1 MPQQSP
7 SPRGGGARGRNS
19 LTHEEFCPIIGFTFH
34 TATMPNSQPT
44 NPVRPPEPRGDA
56 DREARIEQLLL
67 TGLDHY
73 FAGQYERAISVWTRV
88 VFLERH
94 HDRARAYIER
104 ARSALAERQR
114 ESEELLHVGV
124 SAYNAGD
131 IDRARSLLTRAVEQ
145 GSDAADVFL
154 DRLNRVASSSSGADL
169 WIDPLPPRS
178 SVRHRRVAPPT
189 TRRGWIAA
197 ALVTLVVAAAMLLSG
212 LPIGAW
218 LSDLQLTTLQVTV
231 APSVEAAYVEPLPI
245 VRASEIGV
253 VRARELYADGHLVDA
268 LRALDGIGIA
278 DPHRPD
284 ADALRAD
291 VQRDLLAAA
300 GMQLRM
306 SASAPSGAVQ

>member
-1 MPQQSP
+1 VVTND
-7 SPRGGGARGRNS
+7 RNS
-19 LTHEEFCPIIGFTFH
+19 LTRDEFCQIIGFTFH
-34 TATMPNSQPT
+34 TVTMPNSQSN

-104 ARSALAERQR
+104 ARSAQAERHR
-114 ESEELLHVGV
+114 ESEELLHVGMA
-124 SAYNAGD
+124 AYNAGD

-145 GSDAADVFL
+145 GNDAADVFL
-154 DRLNRVASSSSGADL
+154 DRLNRVDSSGSGADL
-169 WIDPLPPRS
+169 WIDPLPALPI
-178 SVRHRRVAPPT
+178 VRQRRVAPPAK
-189 TRRGWIAA
+189 RQGWIAG
-197 ALVTLVVAAAMLLSG
+197 ALAMLVVAAAMLLGG

-218 LSDLQLTTLQVTV
+218 LSDLQMTTRQVSTSGSPV
-231 APSVEAAYVEPLPI
+231 GPTKVEPLPI
-245 VRASEIGV
+245 VRASEVDV
-253 VRARELYADGHLVDA
+253 VRARELYADGRLVDA

-278 DPHRPD
+278 DPHRPE

-291 VQRDLLAAA
+291 LQRDLLTAV
-300 GMQLRM
+300 GVQ
-306 SASAPSGAVQ
+306 SPASVPAQTGGLP